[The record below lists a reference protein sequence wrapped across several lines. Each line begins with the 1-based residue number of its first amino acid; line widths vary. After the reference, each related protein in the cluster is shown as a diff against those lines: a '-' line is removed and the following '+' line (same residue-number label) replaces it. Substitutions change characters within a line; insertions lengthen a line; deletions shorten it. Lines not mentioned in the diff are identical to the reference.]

1 MAIKS
6 SRGVTSGKG
15 TPQRLEGQ
23 NGDITIRTTPF
34 GKKLFVKDANKWHSI
49 NLDVNTS
56 DLNSKINALLKD
68 VRSLKNSTR
77 NRPVLDSAILRKPG
91 AANIQLK
98 NNSGALNIRNAADD
112 GDVQLGVGYG
122 GTGLTSISTLLN
134 SNTSKTDVGL
144 DNVTNDAQLPLTG
157 GQMTGNITFSGS
169 QTVDGRDLSADG
181 SKLDGVENNATADQ
195 TGAEIKSL
203 YEAESDTNAFT
214 DSLSSKLA
222 GIESGATADQTG
234 SEIKTALFNESDTNN
249 FTDALNTK
257 LSGIEDNATA
267 DQTGAE
273 IKALYEAESNAF
285 TDSLFTKLSNIE
297 DNATADQNKAD
308 INALD
313 ITEVGELTSGSI
325 GSGFTTIPTARTEAK
340 CTDANADQTSANNAA
355 SATTLESSRT
365 IFGNS
370 FDGSDDVDG
379 DAIIGDATGD
389 ATVRG
394 NGNHDLIL
402 RTSNSVTPN
411 NQSKIT
417 LGDGS
422 SADITFS
429 TPRSIVADKP
439 IGFTHSASPTPS
451 DGAALEIDFVG
462 NGNKSRI
469 TFTGA
474 DVTVSEAKL
483 ILPTNI
489 SGNFTILIKTHS
501 TGVESGNNRVT
512 SWTSHYGV
520 SGTNS
525 TGVIFPNGSK
535 PTITQESGK
544 MDIFSFYW
552 DSDEKKCYG
561 VATQNF
567 ST

>member
-15 TPQRLEGQ
+15 TPQNKEGQ
-23 NGDITIRTTPF
+23 NGDITVRSTPL
-34 GKKLFVKDANKWHSI
+34 GKKLYVKDSNKWGSI
-49 NLDVNTS
+49 NLDIDAV
-56 DLNSKINALLKD
+56 DLQKKVDLLLNE
-68 VRSLKNSTR
+68 VRRLKNKTR
-77 NRPVLDSAILRKPG
+77 NKPSLDAAILRKPG
-91 AANIQLK
+91 SADIQLK

-144 DNVTNDAQLPLTG
+144 DNVTNDAQLPLAG
-157 GQMTGNITFSGS
+157 GQMTGNITFLGS

-273 IKALYEAESNAF
+273 IKAAYEGESNAF

-297 DNATADQNKAD
+297 DNATADQTKAD
-308 INALD
+308 INGLA

-325 GSGFTTIPTARTEAK
+325 GSGFTTIPTDRTAAK

-355 SATTLESSRT
+355 SATVLETARDIGGVSFNGSASINLPGVNTAGNQNTSGVAAEATILETSRT

-370 FDGSDDVDG
+370 FNGSANVSG
-379 DAIIGDATGD
+379 DAIIGNASGN

-394 NGNHDLIL
+394 NGNYDLIL
-402 RTSNSVTPN
+402 RTSNSVSTN

-422 SADITFS
+422 S
-429 TPRSIVADKP
+429 
-439 IGFTHSASPTPS
+439 
-451 DGAALEIDFVG
+451 
-462 NGNKSRI
+462 
-469 TFTGA
+469 
-474 DVTVSEAKL
+474 
-483 ILPTNI
+483 
-489 SGNFTILIKTHS
+489 
-501 TGVESGNNRVT
+501 
-512 SWTSHYGV
+512 
-520 SGTNS
+520 
-525 TGVIFPNGSK
+525 
-535 PTITQESGK
+535 
-544 MDIFSFYW
+544 
-552 DSDEKKCYG
+552 
-561 VATQNF
+561 
-567 ST
+567 